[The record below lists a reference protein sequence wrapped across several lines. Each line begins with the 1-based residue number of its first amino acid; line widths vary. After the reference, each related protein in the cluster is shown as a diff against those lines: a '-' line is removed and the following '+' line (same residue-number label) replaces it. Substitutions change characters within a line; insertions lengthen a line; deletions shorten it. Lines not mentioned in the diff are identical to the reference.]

1 MNPKVKTS
9 IVFILDAA
17 LSVCAFYSSL
27 ALRYSDFHINA
38 VPIAIFFQSCLLLTL
53 IQVCCFWFMGFYKGI
68 WRFASTPDL
77 FRLIKGITIAVSL
90 SFAGIFLLNRMV
102 GIPRST
108 FIIDWLLLLT
118 FLGGMR
124 FTYRIWRDNFWYQY
138 NEALQKVIIVG
149 AGAGG
154 SQLFRELRES
164 RNLQMKVV
172 AFVDDDPSKYHK
184 ILHGVSI
191 MGKIA
196 DLPAI
201 IQKTDATKI
210 FIAIPSA
217 NGDQIQNIVESC
229 KNTELE
235 FKTLP
240 SMSEIINGKSELSQL
255 RNIEIEDLLGRK
267 EVVLNDDSVQAM
279 VANKV
284 VLITGAGG
292 SIGSEICNQLVKYK
306 PERLIL
312 FEMTEFFLYEL
323 ENNLR
328 KKYPTLDIIPI
339 IGDVRNKEKV
349 HRVFAKY
356 LPQVVLHAAAYKHVP
371 IMEDNPAEAVK
382 TNIFGTKVVAEAAVA
397 HAVERFV
404 LISTDKAVNPT
415 NVMGATKRV
424 AELVCQLVQQNQKT
438 KFMTVRF
445 GNVLGSSGSVIP
457 LFKQQLKSG
466 GPITITHPDII
477 RYFMS
482 IPEACRLVLQ
492 AAALGRGGE
501 IFVLDMGAPV
511 KIVDLAKQ
519 MIRLAGLKLGTDIDI
534 QYTGLRPGEKLYE
547 ELFVTNENTTTT
559 EHPMV
564 KMARPNS
571 PNIDITTLLANLFK
585 QIEGASETDVKL
597 ALKTLVPEYFP
608 HGLSIDKDFQKN
620 EKDEEQLH

>member
-1 MNPKVKTS
+1 MNPKQKTG
-9 IVFILDAA
+9 IVFILDAV

-27 ALRYSDFHINA
+27 ALRYSDFRISA
-38 VPIAIFFQSCLLLTL
+38 VPSGVFFQSCLLLTI
-53 IQVCCFWFMGFYKGI
+53 IQVSCFWFMGFYKGI

-77 FRLIKGITIAVSL
+77 FRLIKGITLAVSL
-90 SFAGIFLLNRMV
+90 SFGGIFLLNRMIGV
-102 GIPRST
+102 PRST

-124 FTYRIWRDNFWYQY
+124 FTYRIWRDNFWYKF
-138 NEALQKVIIVG
+138 NETFAKVVIVG

-164 RNLQMKVV
+164 KDLQMKVV

-196 DLPAI
+196 ELPAI
-201 IQKTDATKI
+201 IQKTGATKI

-217 NGDQIQNIVESC
+217 TGDQILNIVESC
-229 KNTELE
+229 KHTDLE

-240 SMSEIINGKSELSQL
+240 SMREIINGKTELSQL

-267 EVVLNDDSVQAM
+267 EVVLNDDSVQSM
-279 VANKV
+279 VANKI

-292 SIGSEICNQLVKYK
+292 SIGSEICNQIVKYNPQK
-306 PERLIL
+306 LVL

-323 ENNLR
+323 EKNL
-328 KKYPTLDIIPI
+328 KKNYPSLEIIPI
-339 IGDVRNKEKV
+339 IGDVRNRDKV
-349 HRVFAKY
+349 SNVFAKY

-397 HAVERFV
+397 HNVERFV

-424 AELVCQLVQQNQKT
+424 AELVCQFVQQNQKT
-438 KFMTVRF
+438 KFMMVRF

-492 AAALGRGGE
+492 AAALGHGGE

-519 MIRLAGLKLGTDIDI
+519 MIRLAGLKLGQNIEI
-534 QYTGLRPGEKLYE
+534 KFTGLRPGEKLYE
-547 ELFVTNENTTTT
+547 ELFINHENTIAT

-564 KMARPNS
+564 KMARPTS
-571 PNIDITTLLANLFK
+571 SKIDIPSLLSNLFK
-585 QIEGASETDVKL
+585 QIENATETDIKL

-608 HGLSIDKDFQKN
+608 HGLSIDENFQKN
-620 EKDEEQLH
+620 EKDEEHLH